1 MVGKGSSRFVFL
13 LSMLLLILLIQI
25 LPQVDLPATAFRRN
39 SEPLAIHVTLVSS
52 PLVLI
57 STSAMHAVLP
67 DCWACCI
74 HSQPPPAS
82 LQQIAGSRSTS
93 CAVKRNRQ
101 VY

>member
-39 SEPLAIHVTLVSS
+39 SEPLAIHATLVSS

-67 DCWACCI
+67 DLRGML
-74 HSQPPPAS
+74 HSF
-82 LQQIAGSRSTS
+82 STS
-93 CAVKRNRQ
+93 ACLASADFRQ
-101 VY
+101 PVYQLRC